1 MSNEKGKVLILVA
14 PSGGGKSTMAER
26 LLKDFDKLHFSVSA
40 TTRPPRPGEV
50 EGRDYQFLSDQE
62 FKQKIEEGEFLEWE
76 EVYRGVKYGTLRKT
90 IENEL
95 EKGYYV
101 LFDLD
106 VLGALNVKKKFGDRA
121 LVIFLAPPSLEVLRQ
136 RLIDRGSETDQSLKK
151 RLERA
156 KKEMSY
162 ADRFDKTVVND
173 HLDDTYQQVRQ
184 IVENFIKK

>member
-1 MSNEKGKVLILVA
+1 
-14 PSGGGKSTMAER
+14 MAER
-26 LLKDFDKLHFSVSA
+26 LLRDFDKLQFSVSA

-50 EGRDYQFLSDQE
+50 EGKNYQFLSDDE
-62 FKQKIEEGEFLEWE
+62 FKQKIEADEFLEWE

-95 EKGYYV
+95 KKGYFI

-106 VLGALNVKKKFGDRA
+106 VLGALNVKEKFGDRA

-136 RLIDRGSETDQSLKK
+136 RLMDRGSETDQSLKK

-162 ADRFDKTVVND
+162 ADRFDKIVVND

>member
-1 MSNEKGKVLILVA
+1 MQPHV
-14 PSGGGKSTMAER
+14 
-26 LLKDFDKLHFSVSA
+26 
-40 TTRPPRPGEV
+40 PPRPGEV

>member
-1 MSNEKGKVLILVA
+1 
-14 PSGGGKSTMAER
+14 MAER

-62 FKQKIEEGEFLEWE
+62 FKQNIEEGEFLEWE

-106 VLGALNVKKKFGDRA
+106 VLGALNVRSEEHTSE
-121 LVIFLAPPSLEVLRQ
+121 LQS
-136 RLIDRGSETDQSLKK
+136 RG
-151 RLERA
+151 
-156 KKEMSY
+156 
-162 ADRFDKTVVND
+162 
-173 HLDDTYQQVRQ
+173 H
-184 IVENFIKK
+184 

>member
-1 MSNEKGKVLILVA
+1 
-14 PSGGGKSTMAER
+14 MAER

-40 TTRPPRPGEV
+40 TTRPPRPGQV
-50 EGRDYQFLSDQE
+50 EGRDYQFLRDQE

-76 EVYRGVKYGTLRKT
+76 EGYRGDKYGTLRKT
-90 IENEL
+90 RQREL
-95 EKGYYV
+95 ERADDV

-106 VLGALNVKKKFGDRA
+106 VVGALNVKTKFGARS

-136 RLIDRGSETDQSLKK
+136 RLRDRGSETDQSLKK

>member
-106 VLGALNVKKKFGDRA
+106 VLGALNFRSIPGGPQINRSCR
-121 LVIFLAPPSLEVLRQ
+121 IRLAISVFFPL
-136 RLIDRGSETDQSLKK
+136 
-151 RLERA
+151 
-156 KKEMSY
+156 
-162 ADRFDKTVVND
+162 
-173 HLDDTYQQVRQ
+173 
-184 IVENFIKK
+184 